1 MFSEICCAADSISL
15 NKRGC
20 FFIDQAKANDII
32 KYRETNGPFNSI
44 EELTKVSGIG
54 ESIVANIKENIT
66 TG

>member
-1 MFSEICCAADSISL
+1 MTLPGIGE
-15 NKRGC
+15 
-20 FFIDQAKANDII
+20 AKANDII

-44 EELTKVSGIG
+44 DELTKVSGIG